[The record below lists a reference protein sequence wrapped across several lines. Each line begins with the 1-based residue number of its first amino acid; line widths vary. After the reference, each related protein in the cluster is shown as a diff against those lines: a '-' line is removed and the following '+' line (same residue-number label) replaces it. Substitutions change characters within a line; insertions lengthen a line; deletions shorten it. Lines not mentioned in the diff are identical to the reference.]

1 MFFPSILSPFTTH
14 MKLGICS
21 VNQFPFRH
29 GVPLAESDIFN
40 GLKVLSSSQFTRF
53 FYLPRHR
60 YDWTALFKLG
70 HRPPWTWME
79 ENELEWITGGLSCIF
94 SDLPVLPSKWSSKS
108 VCRVQGKHP
117 PSMSGSFFKTFS
129 ALKRLASPGQRI
141 QRNFGIVPAPASIN
155 YSLCRSSY
163 SMTMSR
169 SSSMTN
175 TVETAYKYAICPR
188 GNLL

>member
-79 ENELEWITGGLSCIF
+79 ENKLEWITGGLSCIF

-108 VCRVQGKHP
+108 VFLNHFLKPSQHWKDWHHP
-117 PSMSGSFFKTFS
+117 VKEYREILALCPHTLPSLLFILPPFVLNDHECSFIFH
-129 ALKRLASPGQRI
+129 
-141 QRNFGIVPAPASIN
+141 V
-155 YSLCRSSY
+155 
-163 SMTMSR
+163 
-169 SSSMTN
+169 
-175 TVETAYKYAICPR
+175 
-188 GNLL
+188 